1 MVICF
6 HGDPGGDVSEVDISK
21 PPNAA
26 RRQDLRH
33 IDSFNKYLLS
43 ASYVSGTEVGS
54 GIQQ

>member
-1 MVICF
+1 LVICF